1 MEENCLKSL
10 KMGVVTF
17 SASKVSRDAGAGL
30 VGSLSGYWREL
41 QVRLSLSSSTVSG
54 CGAARPRS
62 RSILAAADGLGPGGI
77 SMEMEPPN
85 IESGRLSQQP
95 RWGGRQLRG
104 RRRRPAAAAAA
115 LEESRAQSES
125 WPRSEWRWGRCTA
138 SPGGKSRVGWM
149 GSRGCWG

>member
-1 MEENCLKSL
+1 
-10 KMGVVTF
+10 MGVVTF
-17 SASKVSRDAGAGL
+17 LARNVSGDAGAGL
-30 VGSLSGYWREL
+30 VGWIPLSILEV
-41 QVRLSLSSSTVSG
+41 QLSLSSWTVSG

-125 WPRSEWRWGRCTA
+125 WPRSEWRWGHCTA
-138 SPGGKSRVGWM
+138 SPGGKSRWDV